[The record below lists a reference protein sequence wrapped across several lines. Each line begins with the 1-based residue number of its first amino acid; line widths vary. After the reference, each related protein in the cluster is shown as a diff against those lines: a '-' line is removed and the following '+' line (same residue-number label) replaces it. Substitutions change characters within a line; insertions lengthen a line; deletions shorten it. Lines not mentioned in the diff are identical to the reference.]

1 MTSSTKNKPGTPFP
15 PDAKHISNS
24 SNPARQ
30 MLSKEMKDKQW
41 KEYWQNYPKK
51 KTKTL
56 TLFDC
61 YNTISQTSK

>member
-24 SNPARQ
+24 SDPAHQ

-51 KTKTL
+51 TKTL

>member
-51 KTKTL
+51 NQNIDSL
-56 TLFDC
+56 
-61 YNTISQTSK
+61 